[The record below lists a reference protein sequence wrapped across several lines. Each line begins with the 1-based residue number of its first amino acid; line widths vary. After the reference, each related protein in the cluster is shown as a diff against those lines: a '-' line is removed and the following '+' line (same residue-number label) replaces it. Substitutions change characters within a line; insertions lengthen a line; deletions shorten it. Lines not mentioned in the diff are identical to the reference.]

1 VARGH
6 AARRRGVTAP
16 TPIYEATAHDQGL
29 DPATW
34 AVLIRADI
42 VKAPPAP
49 ESFDATAAVRR
60 VLALAEDMAAAP
72 RGEIMPASGA
82 AILIRRAV
90 EGES

>member
-42 VKAPPAP
+42 VKAREHTDGQPWP
-49 ESFDATAAVRR
+49 EWDAG
-60 VLALAEDMAAAP
+60 AET
-72 RGEIMPASGA
+72 
-82 AILIRRAV
+82 
-90 EGES
+90 

>member
-1 VARGH
+1 VSAEHLSLTEYMTVARF
-6 AARRRGVTAP
+6 
-16 TPIYEATAHDQGL
+16 D
-29 DPATW
+29 
-34 AVLIRADI
+34 
-42 VKAPPAP
+42 KAPPAP